1 MENSIRVF
9 VRQTNG
15 GGNPPGKPELLSL
28 CNKLNIKIYKIN
40 PCKNGFKIHL
50 PCSEEADKMFLP
62 KPLSVMT
69 DAGFDPAL
77 PDILKSKRTVYVGNL
92 DSSIFEHSCAE
103 IVKEINEQ
111 NSNISAVEVFKFS
124 TSFSL
129 KICLRSSQMAT
140 NILDRGFYL
149 FSLSI
154 PGHNIKKDVY
164 IRLTNCYNCFA
175 MNDHPTN
182 ECPHGNKTICSKCS
196 STNHKHDK
204 CTIDTNFTCVN
215 CSGPH
220 HTLAMKCPI
229 RKKLQHDIRRKMAS
243 TDSYAKVVTAPKA
256 MNKST
261 IGVSTFDPDRSFIA
275 SSLIHLSLISELGT
289 AGSFAS
295 TFKKLC
301 IENNLPHLNLSEFK
315 APPAHV
321 IRQLVSSPREQQYY
335 SNPGPETSFYETSDD
350 KTISS
355 PIRMSPM
362 KSIAKLT
369 ATTQPPAPPTAP
381 ASPHPAPLPDCPTT
395 PPTSLYRPSSTP
407 TCHPPILAFK
417 IN

>member
-1 MENSIRVF
+1 M
-9 VRQTNG
+9 
-15 GGNPPGKPELLSL
+15 
-28 CNKLNIKIYKIN
+28 C
-40 PCKNGFKIHL
+40 
-50 PCSEEADKMFLP
+50 D
-62 KPLSVMT
+62 
-69 DAGFDPAL
+69 
-77 PDILKSKRTVYVGNL
+77 
-92 DSSIFEHSCAE
+92 
-103 IVKEINEQ
+103 
-111 NSNISAVEVFKFS
+111 
-124 TSFSL
+124 
-129 KICLRSSQMAT
+129 
-140 NILDRGFYL
+140 
-149 FSLSI
+149 
-154 PGHNIKKDVY
+154 
-164 IRLTNCYNCFA
+164 
-175 MNDHPTN
+175 
-182 ECPHGNKTICSKCS
+182 
-196 STNHKHDK
+196 
-204 CTIDTNFTCVN
+204 

-243 TDSYAKVVTAPKA
+243 TDSYAKVVTAPQA

-369 ATTQPPAPPTAP
+369 ATTQPPAPATAP
-381 ASPHPAPLPDCPTT
+381 TSAHPAPLPDYPTT
-395 PPTSLYRPSSTP
+395 PPTSLYRPSSTSTP
-407 TCHPPILAFK
+407 SSCHPPIQAFK
-417 IN
+417 INGTTLGTRRQMISALQQHKVLVQLGKNNITNIDKALQLLSPLDKKTISSISQTEMNKKLCHS